1 MAAVYPSTAAIYLFR
16 ISAAL
21 NAISVPGHI
30 AFGKEHVD
38 PSLETLSKGTRQQR
52 TAAAGTANGWDYMN
66 AGFATLAV
74 YNYYWSITGG
84 PKTTPE
90 KTLFWSLLAAS
101 LWAARRYAAAGVYSP
116 LTSVA
121 VAPLLSLA
129 GWYAA

>member
-66 AGFATLAV
+66 AGFATLGEFRV
-74 YNYYWSITGG
+74 F
-84 PKTTPE
+84 TTQ
-90 KTLFWSLLAAS
+90 TFSD
-101 LWAARRYAAAGVYSP
+101 RC
-116 LTSVA
+116 
-121 VAPLLSLA
+121 
-129 GWYAA
+129 